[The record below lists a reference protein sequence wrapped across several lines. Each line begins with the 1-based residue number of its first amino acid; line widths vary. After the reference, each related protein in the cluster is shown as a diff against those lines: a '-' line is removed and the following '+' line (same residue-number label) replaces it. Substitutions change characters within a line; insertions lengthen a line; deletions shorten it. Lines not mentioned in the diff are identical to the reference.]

1 MANNDEKT
9 IYMMIEPNYVTPFW
23 FAQSIQGLQDLAA
36 KHKYSVVEVKSLDEV
51 PESVK
56 VFVIVGTNKGWV
68 RKTLTAVKQAGK
80 KPILIG
86 GIPSIYGEDVSGTM
100 YGGKTTMEEMVRYFY
115 SCGRKKIALVDINQ
129 NGSNDITKCETFLA
143 TAKSLGM
150 DISHEDVYYKGHTH
164 SNCTDV
170 FLSRIREYDGVI
182 GSNDYIAA
190 YLLSCAKEKGIRVP
204 EDLFVA
210 GLGDIMLCR
219 YTSPSLTSATRRYY
233 ESGQQVFRIWKI
245 LNENPE
251 VESLVST
258 MKSEIKPRGSTA
270 NIKVEKADV
279 SSYIPSEIEVVKPE
293 VSIGSESVK
302 LVQNCLSQCDYLDM
316 KIISG
321 VLKNESNEMLA
332 ERLSMAP
339 GTINYRLKKLYKNA
353 GVCTKGEFAS
363 LIKKHI
369 SVDTLTKEF

>member
-1 MANNDEKT
+1 
-9 IYMMIEPNYVTPFW
+9 
-23 FAQSIQGLQDLAA
+23 
-36 KHKYSVVEVKSLDEV
+36 
-51 PESVK
+51 
-56 VFVIVGTNKGWV
+56 
-68 RKTLTAVKQAGK
+68 
-80 KPILIG
+80 
-86 GIPSIYGEDVSGTM
+86 
-100 YGGKTTMEEMVRYFY
+100 MEEMVKYFY
-115 SCGRKKIALVDINQ
+115 SCGRRKIALVDINQ
-129 NGSNDITKCETFLA
+129 NGSNDITKSETFLA

-150 DISHEDVYYKGHTH
+150 DTTYQDVYYKGN
-164 SNCTDV
+164 SNSNSTDV
-170 FLSRIREYDGVI
+170 FLLRIKEYDGVI

-190 YLLSCAKEKGIRVP
+190 YILSYAKENGIRVP

-258 MKSEIKPRGSTA
+258 MKSVIKPRGSTA
-270 NIKVEKADV
+270 NIKVEKAKAV
-279 SSYIPSEIEVVKPE
+279 SYIPTDADVIKPE
-293 VSIGSESVK
+293 ISRGSESVK
-302 LVQNCLSQCDYLDM
+302 LIQDCLSQCDYLDM

-353 GVCTKGEFAS
+353 NVSTKSEFAA